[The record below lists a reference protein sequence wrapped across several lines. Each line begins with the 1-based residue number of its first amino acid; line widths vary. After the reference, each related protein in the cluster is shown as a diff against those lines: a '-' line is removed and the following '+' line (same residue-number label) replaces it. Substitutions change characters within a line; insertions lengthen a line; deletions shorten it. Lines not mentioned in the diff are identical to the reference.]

1 MGLTTDE
8 MKDVATRLLHA
19 SASGDVETV
28 ASLINDDFHFQFM
41 QKADSWSADGKET
54 SAKLDRENYL
64 AYGVP
69 VSRQITRDG
78 MHFTVE
84 LILIDEPWV
93 AVFGHSNATS
103 LKGKEYNNNYC
114 WRILFSGGK
123 VSELREYCDTHHAY
137 EVLFEE

>member
-1 MGLTTDE
+1 MTDE
-8 MKDVATRLLHA
+8 VKKDMAARLLHA
-19 SASGDVETV
+19 SAGGDVEGV
-28 ASLINDDFHFQFM
+28 RAVINPDFTFRFM
-41 QKADSWSADGKET
+41 QKAESWSADGIET
-54 SAKLDRENYL
+54 SATLDHDNYL

-78 MHFTVE
+78 MHFTIE
-84 LILIDEPWV
+84 LYVLDGDWM

-103 LKGKEYNNNYC
+103 LKGKPYNNNYC
-114 WRILFSGGK
+114 WRLRFSGNG